1 MDNFSSLPLILY
13 AGNYN
18 GRNYGKYNGK
28 LHFHDGMELVFIK
41 CGSCINRT
49 PEGEYP
55 SRAGDLLV
63 IPPQLKHQQVD
74 QEYVETF
81 FVVFETTGIRMRQP
95 MHVVTADGDPLV
107 GCWMEQILMLYRK
120 RRLKECNFLLA
131 ALLQH
136 LTHAENNLEEVAD
149 YPERFRLALDYLA
162 AYPGETVAIGEV
174 ARKFS
179 YSTTHFNALFHRYF
193 GKSPSAYREQLRMS
207 LARKLLLNTHEG
219 IAEIGQLF
227 RQGIPPDSRD
237 LAARIPQPPD
247 LLLGENRRG
256 RSRLPA
262 DAVGFLSRTSPAKRL
277 GNAEMNLRTP
287 RQL

>member
-81 FVVFETTGIRMRQP
+81 FVVFETTGIRARQP

-179 YSTTHFNALFHRYF
+179 YSTTHFNALFHR
-193 GKSPSAYREQLRMS
+193 
-207 LARKLLLNTHEG
+207 
-219 IAEIGQLF
+219 
-227 RQGIPPDSRD
+227 
-237 LAARIPQPPD
+237 
-247 LLLGENRRG
+247 
-256 RSRLPA
+256 
-262 DAVGFLSRTSPAKRL
+262 
-277 GNAEMNLRTP
+277 
-287 RQL
+287 

>member
-74 QEYVETF
+74 QEYVETS
-81 FVVFETTGIRMRQP
+81 FVVFETTGIRARQP

-120 RRLKECNFLLA
+120 RA
-131 ALLQH
+131 
-136 LTHAENNLEEVAD
+136 
-149 YPERFRLALDYLA
+149 
-162 AYPGETVAIGEV
+162 
-174 ARKFS
+174 
-179 YSTTHFNALFHRYF
+179 
-193 GKSPSAYREQLRMS
+193 
-207 LARKLLLNTHEG
+207 
-219 IAEIGQLF
+219 
-227 RQGIPPDSRD
+227 
-237 LAARIPQPPD
+237 
-247 LLLGENRRG
+247 
-256 RSRLPA
+256 
-262 DAVGFLSRTSPAKRL
+262 
-277 GNAEMNLRTP
+277 
-287 RQL
+287 

>member
-1 MDNFSSLPLILY
+1 
-13 AGNYN
+13 
-18 GRNYGKYNGK
+18 
-28 LHFHDGMELVFIK
+28 
-41 CGSCINRT
+41 
-49 PEGEYP
+49 
-55 SRAGDLLV
+55 
-63 IPPQLKHQQVD
+63 
-74 QEYVETF
+74 
-81 FVVFETTGIRMRQP
+81 

-219 IAEIGQLF
+219 IAEIGQLCGFPSAHYFGKVF
-227 RQGIPPDSRD
+227 RRTHGISPREYRSHRTFYWAKIDEDAAAYRLTPWDS
-237 LAARIPQPPD
+237 
-247 LLLGENRRG
+247 
-256 RSRLPA
+256 
-262 DAVGFLSRTSPAKRL
+262 
-277 GNAEMNLRTP
+277 
-287 RQL
+287 

>member
-49 PEGEYP
+49 PEAEYP

-81 FVVFETTGIRMRQP
+81 FVVFETTGIRARQP

-219 IAEIGQLF
+219 IAEIGQLCGFPTAHYFGKVF
-227 RQGIPPDSRD
+227 RRTHGISPREYRSHRTFYWAKIDEDAAAYRLTPWDS
-237 LAARIPQPPD
+237 
-247 LLLGENRRG
+247 
-256 RSRLPA
+256 
-262 DAVGFLSRTSPAKRL
+262 
-277 GNAEMNLRTP
+277 
-287 RQL
+287 